1 MFSDEQREAEKLN
14 QEDKMVCVEDQKLCQ
29 KNQKMWKGNS
39 MNWKRKQANWQ
50 IDEHMSNY
58 HERRVQQG
66 LGEEFKE
73 RICQTRDATLAKFRS
88 GTRFT
93 ERI

>member
-39 MNWKRKQANWQ
+39 MNWKMKQAQ

-58 HERRVQQG
+58 HEERVQQG

-88 GTRFT
+88 GTRPT
-93 ERI
+93 KRI

>member
-1 MFSDEQREAEKLN
+1 MFSDEQREAKKLN

-29 KNQKMWKGNS
+29 KNQKMWKGSYN
-39 MNWKRKQANWQ
+39 
-50 IDEHMSNY
+50 
-58 HERRVQQG
+58 ERRVQQG

-73 RICQTRDATLAKFRS
+73 RICQTWDATLAKFRS